1 MKWLN
6 LKESKIKELFEQ
18 LSYKT
23 GILPQAIEKDLWVT
37 LILRMLFTS
46 EIKEQITFKGGT
58 SLSKVYNLIQRFS
71 EDIDVSINREF
82 LGFSGDLTKGEIRK
96 LRRKSHD
103 FTLNEITN

>member
-23 GILPQAIEKDLWVT
+23 RILPQAIEKNLWVT

-46 EIKEQITFKGGT
+46 EIKE
-58 SLSKVYNLIQRFS
+58 
-71 EDIDVSINREF
+71 
-82 LGFSGDLTKGEIRK
+82 
-96 LRRKSHD
+96 
-103 FTLNEITN
+103 

>member
-6 LKESKIKELFEQ
+6 LNESKIKELFEQ

-58 SLSKVYNLIQRFS
+58 SLSKVYNLVQRFS

-82 LGFSGDLTKGEIRK
+82 LGFCGEY
-96 LRRKSHD
+96 SV
-103 FTLNEITN
+103 